1 MGNKSLSFKIITS
14 ISILVLLIL
23 FSCIYCITMI
33 NKTQEY
39 AQDTGTNWMPSI
51 EAFSRINLIS
61 GNLSRRE
68 LLLIAN
74 TLSGHKEYREE
85 NLKDIEKF
93 KAQLD
98 KEIKDYITLGLLAPG
113 EQGLYDTTL
122 AAYNEFIKAF
132 NEELDLALQGKAAD
146 SLARYNTNGRLKLHT
161 FLEAIDKESNFNIE
175 GGKNSTKQGAKLT
188 SITVWTMAIVI
199 ALSIII
205 SFIIVTI
212 IIKLTATIKL
222 AIEGLKKQG
231 DNTMKI
237 SKTLMH
243 SSQSLSESVTEQAA
257 SVHETTAAINEITSM
272 VNKTSENAQE
282 STNVAKNASNKA
294 DSSQITMKKLV
305 NSMETIQ
312 ESNSQLQNIA
322 EIINQI
328 HTKTSVINDIVSKT
342 ELLSL
347 NASIESAR
355 AGEYGKGFAVVAEEV
370 GNLAK
375 ISGKSAQEIQELIVK
390 SQEEVN
396 KILNITKERVAEGKQ
411 VTSEAQD
418 SFVHISEDIVSM
430 VSVIEQI
437 SAATKEQDIG
447 VRQITTAMSEID
459 RATQKNQIS
468 VNETAQS
475 SNELVEQGERL
486 IKTTAEI
493 ELLILGNIKKAA

>member
-14 ISILVLLIL
+14 ISILVALIL
-23 FSCIYCITMI
+23 FSCVYCITMI
-33 NKTQEY
+33 NKTQVY
-39 AQDTGTNWMPSI
+39 AQDTATNWLPNI
-51 EAFSRINLIS
+51 EMMGKIANIFGS
-61 GNLSRRE
+61 LSRRHV
-68 LLLIAN
+68 LVMAN
-74 TLSGHKEYREE
+74 NLANQLEEAEKNQADLAKFRETLEKY
-85 NLKDIEKF
+85 LKDYVTNGMI
-93 KAQLD
+93 
-98 KEIKDYITLGLLAPG
+98 APG
-113 EQGLYDTTL
+113 EQAYYDASL
-122 AAYNEFIKAF
+122 KSYNEYLKAF
-132 NEELDLALQGKAAD
+132 DEEIDMARNGKAIEALTHYKKIGRKLALEFQA
-146 SLARYNTNGRLKLHT
+146 
-161 FLEAIDKESNFNIE
+161 NIE
-175 GGKNSTKQGAKLT
+175 KETEFNSKGAHDSTKQGTSLT
-188 SITVWTMAIVI
+188 SITNWTMSAVLL
-199 ALSIII
+199 LSAII
-205 SFIIVTI
+205 SAIIVVI
-212 IIKLTATIKL
+212 ILKLTNTIKNS
-222 AIEGLKKQG
+222 IESLKKQG

-237 SKTLMH
+237 SKVLMH

-282 STNVAKNASNKA
+282 STNIAKSASQKA
-294 DSSQITMKKLV
+294 ESSQETMKKLV

-328 HTKTSVINDIVSKT
+328 HAKTSVINDIVSKT

-375 ISGKSAQEIQELIVK
+375 ISGKSAHEIQELIVK

-396 KILNITKERVAEGKQ
+396 KILNITKDRVAEGKV
-411 VTSEAQD
+411 VTTEAQE
-418 SFVHISEDIVSM
+418 SFVHISEDIISM

-459 RATQKNQIS
+459 RATQKNQQS

-475 SNELVEQGERL
+475 SNELVEQGEKL
-486 IKTTAEI
+486 IHTTSEI
-493 ELLILGNIKKAA
+493 EVLILGGNKVA